1 MKYLILILA
10 LISFSFT
17 ESKHIGKSG
26 VKVLNA
32 TTQQIFGRNV
42 GYYLTFKNCNT
53 SKSVDG
59 LKWNAIFTNNFG
71 ENMGTREGEWQS
83 GNLITPIKPD
93 EKMEDIEGVWVKG
106 ATKVKIVI
114 TQVHFE

>member
-1 MKYLILILA
+1 
-10 LISFSFT
+10 
-17 ESKHIGKSG
+17 
-26 VKVLNA
+26 
-32 TTQQIFGRNV
+32 
-42 GYYLTFKNCNT
+42 
-53 SKSVDG
+53 
-59 LKWNAIFTNNFG
+59 
-71 ENMGTREGEWQS
+71 MGTREGEWQS